1 MFVKEMLHHWETF
14 RAQKSNPY
22 ALPETLGE
30 IYHSYFERHYNRP
43 KQFKPIRRVLEL
55 LVASL
60 QPLTQKDIFNILRM
74 KEVDLEEDY
83 EFKDRMEELGHF
95 LRYRENNTVTLYHLS
110 LTEWL
115 TSESNRK
122 SPY

>member
-1 MFVKEMLHHWETF
+1 M
-14 RAQKSNPY
+14 
-22 ALPETLGE
+22 
-30 IYHSYFERHYNRP
+30 
-43 KQFKPIRRVLEL
+43 
-55 LVASL
+55 ASL